1 MFMQSNARVIVYP
14 STDLEIQ
21 RWLCAPP
28 VCKFFLLFSGKN
40 SQTAITRSSSI
51 SCDQYQSTKASV
63 CLIYLLRSGFC
74 AQPLWPPSTLTYFK
88 HTSVMPWNSSPR
100 SSFYYL
106 DKSFRPFHCF
116 ITFHNLSQPGRSA
129 WEWYFPREAQ
139 GLRDSNGIKWFV
151 TQLSIVMSL
160 RRRVHRLGSTVWM
173 LLEGLMLRRNVLHE
187 DAYSWSTVKIR
198 VLIFF
203 FFFFFLFHYPSI

>member
-1 MFMQSNARVIVYP
+1 MFMWRNPRVIFYP
-14 STDLEIQ
+14 SPDPEIQ
-21 RWLCAPP
+21 RWLCALPL
-28 VCKFFLLFSGKN
+28 CKFSLLFSRKN
-40 SQTAITRSSSI
+40 SPTAVTWSSSI

-63 CLIYLLRSGFC
+63 CLIYLLCGGFC
-74 AQPLWPPSTLTYFK
+74 ARPLWPPSTPTYFK

-160 RRRVHRLGSTVWM
+160 RRRVHRRSSAL
-173 LLEGLMLRRNVLHE
+173 
-187 DAYSWSTVKIR
+187 
-198 VLIFF
+198 
-203 FFFFFLFHYPSI
+203 